1 MPAAARAGPARLL
14 AAAALTAF
22 SLSACGDRPATE
34 QPGVPAEPPAP
45 TGEEAAARTSDAEGP
60 RPCTGAGTDVTAR
73 RVGRSPDRL
82 LITLT
87 NIGSTPCA
95 LYGYPVLG
103 SGEAQDAVP
112 PDEGTRPMA
121 PTTLA
126 PGDSGYAGVVLA
138 AAEGG
143 GSGGRP
149 ERTLAIRFLDR
160 EGGGAGPAAT
170 PSLPPGEVH
179 LTGAARVTYWVAD
192 ADVARS

>member
-1 MPAAARAGPARLL
+1 MPAAVRAGPARLL

-22 SLSACGDRPATE
+22 SLSACGGRPATE
-34 QPGVPAEPPAP
+34 RAGGPSEPPAP
-45 TGEEAAARTSDAEGP
+45 TGREAASRASDAEGA

-73 RVGRSPDRL
+73 RVEGSPDRL
-82 LITLT
+82 LITVT

-95 LYGYPVLG
+95 LYGYPVIG
-103 SGEAQDAVP
+103 SGEGQGAVP

-126 PGDSGYAGVVLA
+126 PGDSGYAGVVPA

-143 GSGGRP
+143 GSGAHP
-149 ERTLAIRFLDR
+149 ERTLSIRFFDR

-170 PSLPPGEVH
+170 PSLPPGGARP
-179 LTGAARVTYWVAD
+179 TGAARVTYWLAD
-192 ADVARS
+192 ADAARS